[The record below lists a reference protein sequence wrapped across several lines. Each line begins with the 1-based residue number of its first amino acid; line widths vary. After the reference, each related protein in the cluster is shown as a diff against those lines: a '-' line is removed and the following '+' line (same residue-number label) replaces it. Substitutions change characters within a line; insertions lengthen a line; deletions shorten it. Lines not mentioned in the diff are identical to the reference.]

1 MIDPAPANSADYA
14 DALLTARKARSVL
27 ILLLMLVLFFQL
39 GLFFAGRYKIQLDGT
54 SWWLDEL
61 KYLVGLSEFLGV
73 VLPIVLAMTLWLI
86 VTIMLLGRVLGVSHL
101 VSAFVASLVLAVLL
115 FPWQAFL
122 MNQSFSSDQF
132 RVPGALYSWAEL
144 LLRVRVQPEGSRLQ
158 LLYWARFVGW
168 PVVAIV
174 IVLKIHLDSS
184 KGLGA
189 GLKGAGVKSTAPM
202 VTIRQPPGT
211 ID

>member
-1 MIDPAPANSADYA
+1 MVDPAPGNSADYA

-27 ILLLMLVLFFQL
+27 ILLVLLILFFQL
-39 GLFFAGRYKIQLDGT
+39 GLFFAARYKIQLDGT

-101 VSAFVASLVLAVLL
+101 VSAFVASLVLAALL

-132 RVPGALYSWAEL
+132 RIPGVLYGWAEL
-144 LLRVRVQPEGSRLQ
+144 LLRARVHPEESRIQ

-168 PVVAIV
+168 PMVAIV

-184 KGLGA
+184 KGLAAGFRGA
-189 GLKGAGVKSTAPM
+189 VVKSTAPM
-202 VTIRQPPGT
+202 VTVRQPPGT
-211 ID
+211 IL

>member
-1 MIDPAPANSADYA
+1 MADPILTSSADYA
-14 DALLTARKARSVL
+14 DALLTARKARSSL
-27 ILLLMLVLFFQL
+27 ILLLLIVILFQL
-39 GLFFAGRYKIQLDGT
+39 GLFFAGRYKIQLDGD
-54 SWWLDEL
+54 SGWLDEL

-73 VLPIVLAMTLWLI
+73 VLAIVLAATLWLI
-86 VTIMLLGRVLGVSHL
+86 VMIMLLGRVLGVSHL

-132 RVPGALYSWAEL
+132 RVPGVLYSWAEL
-144 LLRVRVQPEGSRLQ
+144 LMRVRVHPEGPQLQ

-168 PVVAIV
+168 PIVALV

-189 GLKGAGVKSTAPM
+189 GLKGTGVKSTAPM

-211 ID
+211 IV

>member
-122 MNQSFSSDQF
+122 MNQTFSSDQF
-132 RVPGALYSWAEL
+132 RIPGVLYTWSEL
-144 LLRVRVQPEGSRLQ
+144 AQRARLHPDRPTLS

-168 PVVAIV
+168 PVAAIV
-174 IVLKIHLDSS
+174 LLLKIQFSS
-184 KGLGA
+184 AKGLRAALRGDHE
-189 GLKGAGVKSTAPM
+189 
-202 VTIRQPPGT
+202 TISPTHQPPANP
-211 ID
+211 